1 MSAPAGG
8 DTTRTFNGPS
18 TSGTGGSAGAAAA
31 TEGAAFGGT
40 GLAHART
47 PIMRPTT
54 SVGTHVRARTRGEQ
68 GLSSGMAVKVM
79 SCDSPPRLFRL
90 APNCLRFCRLVYI
103 RDLRAPPAPPPLPV
117 RPDSSGARLTVNH
130 HPTPTDP
137 ITPPGAIVLHVFAHS
152 DVGRTREHNE
162 DAFVVADLARGEP
175 LSFDHLRTERVG
187 PRGTLFMVA
196 DGMGGAAAGEMA
208 SEMAVEVVLQQMRRR
223 WRD

>member
-90 APNCLRFCRLVYI
+90 TPNCLRFCRLVYI
-103 RDLRAPPAPPPLPV
+103 RDLRAPPAAPPAPV
-117 RPDSSGARLTVNH
+117 RPAPPPRPRPPRLLRSTLDGQSPSDADGSDHASRRDRIARLR
-130 HPTPTDP
+130 
-137 ITPPGAIVLHVFAHS
+137 AF
-152 DVGRTREHNE
+152 GRRAN
-162 DAFVVADLARGEP
+162 
-175 LSFDHLRTERVG
+175 
-187 PRGTLFMVA
+187 
-196 DGMGGAAAGEMA
+196 
-208 SEMAVEVVLQQMRRR
+208 
-223 WRD
+223 